1 MYIDIGAHFAPFV
14 IIKDK
19 LRVIFVKY
27 FIYTCLITKSMTSN
41 FIRTKFVL
49 NRILYILNHMFY
61 SKSSWKRI
69 NWFFLKYHEQK
80 NFFMHTIQSNQMKV
94 KLILISTTDRW
105 LWINR
110 WASAHW
116 WSSVYRFAASKHIFF
131 KQGGIVAILLF
142 WTGCCAAK
150 VWMMNRLWRALNC
163 KKPICISTITQK
175 HLGLH
180 LFCFIR

>member
-1 MYIDIGAHFAPFV
+1 M
-14 IIKDK
+14 
-19 LRVIFVKY
+19 
-27 FIYTCLITKSMTSN
+27 
-41 FIRTKFVL
+41 L